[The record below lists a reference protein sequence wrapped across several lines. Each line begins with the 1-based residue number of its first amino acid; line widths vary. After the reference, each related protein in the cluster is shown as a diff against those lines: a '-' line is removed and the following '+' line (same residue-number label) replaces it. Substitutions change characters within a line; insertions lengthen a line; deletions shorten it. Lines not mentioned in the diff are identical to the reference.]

1 MEDILGPEIGR
12 GGYGVVYVHK
22 KDPSLCV
29 KRSDK
34 SGKACREW
42 SNEYKKIMT
51 MVNKIKASS
60 HKLLFSKM
68 KMVKILAPTQ
78 FNETSELCY
87 MILPRIFRPE
97 GKDVIRPTIQA
108 QLGVDSVQVVH
119 KGRGEFMGLQQLKK
133 IVSTEKLEAAAYEL
147 GLMMGII
154 HFHGHNDAYD
164 IEVFL
169 GKEKGARQVRF
180 YIADF
185 DLTEE
190 VKAYDEATIERM
202 YWSLDAVPYFPK
214 KDVDPTL
221 YDQFRKGYAKV
232 APSKEI
238 EAAVFEHYDE

>member
-1 MEDILGPEIGR
+1 MEEILGQEIGR
-12 GGYGVVYVHK
+12 GGYGTVYIHAQ
-22 KDPSLCV
+22 DHALCV

-34 SGKACREW
+34 TGKACREW

-51 MVNKIKASS
+51 MIKNIEASPSS
-60 HKLLFSKM
+60 HLLAKM
-68 KMVKILAPTQ
+68 RMVKILAPTR
-78 FNETSELCY
+78 FNETSDLCY

-108 QLGVDSVQVVH
+108 QLGVQSVQMVH
-119 KGRGEFMGLQQLKK
+119 KGRGEFMGLEQLMK
-133 IVSTEKLEAAAYEL
+133 IVPAKNLKVAAYEL
-147 GLMMGII
+147 GIMMGLI
-154 HFHGHNDAYD
+154 HFHGRNDAYD

-169 GKEKGARQVRF
+169 GKEKGAKQARF

-190 VKAYDEATIERM
+190 VKAYDAATIKRM

-214 KDVDPTL
+214 QDVNSLL
-221 YDQFRKGYAKV
+221 YNEFRKGYAKI

-238 EAAVFEHYDE
+238 EEAIFEHYD